1 MTAFRKPYLTTRVN
15 LPGGQ
20 SRLKEMI
27 LYVAQHCAR
36 ADRFGAI
43 KLNKILWKADFD
55 AFAERGVPVTGR
67 DYQRLELGPAPR
79 EMPRV
84 SNDMLRDDLI
94 RIDRIDLGQNEAG
107 EDIVEHRT
115 IALVDPNLE
124 KFGPDD
130 LRFVD
135 AAIAHYWDMTG
146 TEASDKSHGTAWRT
160 HHNGDLLPY
169 ELARLSDK
177 PLNWGMRQRII
188 DHAKERGWVTR

>member
-1 MTAFRKPYLTTRVN
+1 MTEFRKPRLTIRVN

-27 LYVAQHCAR
+27 LYVAQRCAS

-43 KLNKILWKADFD
+43 KLNKILWKSDFD
-55 AFAERGVPVTGR
+55 AFAERGVPITGR

-79 EMPRV
+79 EMLRV
-84 SNDMLRDDLI
+84 SNDMLRDGLI
-94 RIDRIDLGQNEAG
+94 RVDRIDLGQNEAG

-115 IALVDPNLE
+115 IALVEPNLE

-135 AAIAHYWDMTG
+135 AAIAHYWEMTG
-146 TEASDKSHGTAWRT
+146 TEASDESHGAAWRT
-160 HHNGDLLPY
+160 HHNGDPLPY

-177 PLNWGMRQRII
+177 PLSRRMRQRII
-188 DHAKERGWVTR
+188 DHAKEREWVTR